1 MRSAIATATRISKTS
16 LTSVDWRNLQGRHRS
31 VVRLPLADPGTMYT
45 AVLNRAAGSRTQ
57 YAILRLKHE
66 HLLHTALF
74 KTLKSFLNH
83 HHPSW
88 AHKIISLPQ
97 WLRCWAFLILLWSA
111 IRFSGPWCTHTAHE
125 LRQSSPP
132 EAKTGKRRCLGGVA
146 ILSRVQNNFLCR
158 PSDDKYYVP
167 DASLSG
173 EECSLHSAKILF

>member
-66 HLLHTALF
+66 HLLHTALL

-83 HHPSW
+83 HHPSKHRLR
-88 AHKIISLPQ
+88 AGIGKSL
-97 WLRCWAFLILLWSA
+97 LNSD
-111 IRFSGPWCTHTAHE
+111 SHE
-125 LRQSSPP
+125 
-132 EAKTGKRRCLGGVA
+132 TCLS
-146 ILSRVQNNFLCR
+146 I
-158 PSDDKYYVP
+158 
-167 DASLSG
+167 
-173 EECSLHSAKILF
+173 